1 MLLRIKDLRTARGL
15 TVEQL
20 ASLAGL
26 SKSYLSEIENGKKQ
40 INGRR
45 LEALAAA
52 LQVKPTDLISDQE
65 VSADL
70 AAHLDVLRRLG
81 PEDQAAVLRHALGL
95 LRAREP
101 E

>member
-1 MLLRIKDLRTARGL
+1 MLLRVKDLRISRGL

-52 LQVKPTDLISDQE
+52 LRVSPVDLIADPEASSDL
-65 VSADL
+65 S
-70 AAHLDVLRRLG
+70 AHLDVLRKLP
-81 PEDQAAVLRHALGL
+81 PEDQAAVMRHALVL

>member
-1 MLLRIKDLRTARGL
+1 MLLRVKDLRKARGL
-15 TVEQL
+15 TVDQL
-20 ASLAGL
+20 ANMAGL

-52 LQVKPTDLISDQE
+52 LHAQPTDLIADPD

-70 AAHLDVLRRLG
+70 AAHLDVVRQLP
-81 PEDQAAVLRHALGL
+81 PEDQASVLRHALGL

-101 E
+101 G

>member
-1 MLLRIKDLRTARGL
+1 MLLRVKDLRKERGL

-20 ASLAGL
+20 ANQAGM
-26 SKSYLSEIENGKKQ
+26 SKSYLSEIESGKKQ
-40 INGRR
+40 INARR

-52 LQVKPTDLISDQE
+52 LHVQPTDLISDPD

-70 AAHLDVLRRLG
+70 VAHLDVVRRLP

-101 E
+101 G